1 LAFTSLLVDIRD
13 RLRPLQDMMFPKLVL
28 LEIKDDGV
36 RGHQLR
42 KDAPLPLSLI
52 APLPPLTCRDGL
64 PLEKEAIG
72 DLIGDLLLN
81 ETMLE
86 AYVMAVLPFEASHW
100 RVLVRPFSE
109 PPEDPVRELRRLDP
123 SLSLPFSLRD
133 ADFDLYPLPG
143 EPDQLLLVASERKL
157 IDAWLEVFRLAGVK
171 LERLAPAQGCLLAA
185 LSDELFDSAANE
197 LVAFLMPQGGS
208 CLLWFFHQGIPVFE
222 KILPMDPDDLL
233 QDLRL
238 ALEFYHRQEPG
249 LRRLRLLQSAPLIDQ
264 DRLEQELGVTG
275 EIISADPYGSLLL
288 KGLAA
293 RDDER

>member
-1 LAFTSLLVDIRD
+1 LAFSSLLVDIRD
-13 RLRPLQDMMFPKLVL
+13 RLRPLQDMMFPKVVM
-28 LEIKDDGV
+28 LEIQDDGV

-42 KDAPLPLSLI
+42 HNAPLPLSLS

-81 ETMLE
+81 EKMLE

-109 PPEDPVRELRRLDP
+109 PPQDPVKELRRLDP

-143 EPDQLLLVASERKL
+143 APDQLLLVASERKL
-157 IDAWLEVFRLAGVK
+157 IDGWLDVFRLAGVK

-185 LSDELFDSAANE
+185 LSDELIDSDADE
-197 LVAFLMPQGGS
+197 LVAFLMPQGRS

-222 KILPMDPDDLL
+222 KILPGDPDDLL

-249 LRRLRLLQSAPLIDQ
+249 LRRLRLLQSAPLSDQ
-264 DRLEQELGVTG
+264 DRLEQELAVTG
-275 EIISADPYGSLLL
+275 EIIAAEPFGSLLL
-288 KGLAA
+288 KGLAV
-293 RDDER
+293 RDDQ